1 MNQLHNKI
9 SNSGYKQKKWKGR
22 YTILLLLWSGWL
34 LSFLDRMVMN
44 VSLPFIGQDLGIDK
58 TVQGSII
65 SAFFVGYALFQ
76 IPGGYLSDKLGP
88 RKVMAFA
95 IVWWSMFT
103 LFTGLI
109 YVLPLML
116 LTRFLFGAGEGCFP
130 ASSWKTIATYFPA
143 KERGRATAIQS
154 SVNTLGPAISVIV
167 AVAIIEWLGW
177 RDVFIILSIPGFV
190 LGLLI
195 YKFIRNNPTE
205 NSLIDANE
213 LQELEVSNSQ
223 DNNNTAVDN
232 SSSSLINVLKM
243 PILWKLSLIWFLFD
257 ITFWG
262 FTTWLPSYLLE
273 ARGLSLSKTGILAA
287 IPFLFGALGTL
298 VGGYFADKF
307 EHKLKYVYGLT
318 AFISGIF
325 LFFMFQV
332 DNLQMAII
340 FQCLSALFMFIAFAI
355 FWGMLMHMIPPVI
368 MGKASSIVN
377 FGGQVAGVLSPFI
390 IGFLIDNA
398 NGGYNHAFIF
408 MVIALISSA
417 ILTFF
422 IKKMN
427 I

>member
-1 MNQLHNKI
+1 
-9 SNSGYKQKKWKGR
+9 
-22 YTILLLLWSGWL
+22 
-34 LSFLDRMVMN
+34 MN
-44 VSLPFIGQDLGIDK
+44 VSLPFIGHDLGIDK

-65 SAFFVGYALFQ
+65 SAFFIGYALFQ
-76 IPGGYLSDKLGP
+76 IPGGYLSDKFGP

-95 IVWWSMFT
+95 IIWWSMFT

-116 LTRFLFGAGEGCFP
+116 LTRFMFGAGEGCFP

-177 RDVFIILSIPGFV
+177 RDVFIILSIPGFI

-195 YKFIRNNPTE
+195 YKFIRNHPNE
-205 NSLIDANE
+205 NKLIDANE
-213 LQELEVSNSQ
+213 LQELAI
-223 DNNNTAVDN
+223 NNENVIITN
-232 SSSSLINVLKM
+232 SSYSLINVLKM

-298 VGGYFADKF
+298 IGGYFADKF
-307 EHKLKYVYGLT
+307 AQKLKYVYGLA

-332 DNLQMAII
+332 ENLQAAIV
-340 FQCLSALFMFIAFAI
+340 FQCISALFMFIAFAI
-355 FWGMLMHMIPPVI
+355 FWGMLMRMIPPEI

-398 NGGYNHAFIF
+398 NGGYNHAFLF

>member
-1 MNQLHNKI
+1 M
-9 SNSGYKQKKWKGR
+9 S
-22 YTILLLLWSGWL
+22 
-34 LSFLDRMVMN
+34 
-44 VSLPFIGQDLGIDK
+44 VSLPFIGHDLGIDK

-65 SAFFVGYALFQ
+65 SAFFIGYALFQ
-76 IPGGYLSDKLGP
+76 IPGGYLADKFGP

-95 IVWWSMFT
+95 IIWWSIFT

-116 LTRFLFGAGEGCFP
+116 LTRFMFGAGEGCFP
-130 ASSWKTIATYFPA
+130 ASSWKTIASYFPA

-177 RDVFIILSIPGFV
+177 RDVFIILSIPGFI

-195 YKFIRNNPTE
+195 YKFIRNHPNE
-205 NSLIDANE
+205 NKLIDANE
-213 LQELEVSNSQ
+213 LQELAI
-223 DNNNTAVDN
+223 NNENVIITN
-232 SSSSLINVLKM
+232 SSYSLINVLKM

-307 EHKLKYVYGLT
+307 AQKLKYV
-318 AFISGIF
+318 
-325 LFFMFQV
+325 
-332 DNLQMAII
+332 
-340 FQCLSALFMFIAFAI
+340 
-355 FWGMLMHMIPPVI
+355 
-368 MGKASSIVN
+368 
-377 FGGQVAGVLSPFI
+377 
-390 IGFLIDNA
+390 
-398 NGGYNHAFIF
+398 
-408 MVIALISSA
+408 
-417 ILTFF
+417 
-422 IKKMN
+422 
-427 I
+427 

>member
-1 MNQLHNKI
+1 
-9 SNSGYKQKKWKGR
+9 
-22 YTILLLLWSGWL
+22 
-34 LSFLDRMVMN
+34 
-44 VSLPFIGQDLGIDK
+44 
-58 TVQGSII
+58 
-65 SAFFVGYALFQ
+65 
-76 IPGGYLSDKLGP
+76 
-88 RKVMAFA
+88 MAFA
-95 IVWWSMFT
+95 IIWWSMFT

-116 LTRFLFGAGEGCFP
+116 LTRFMFGAGEGCFP

-177 RDVFIILSIPGFV
+177 RDVFIILSILGFI
-190 LGLLI
+190 LGFFI

-205 NSLIDANE
+205 NRLIDANE
-213 LQELEVSNSQ
+213 LQELAINN
-223 DNNNTAVDN
+223 DNTVETVTN
-232 SSSSLINVLKM
+232 SSASLINVLKM

-307 EHKLKYVYGLT
+307 AQKLKYVYGLT

-325 LFFMFQV
+325 LFLMFQV
-332 DNLQMAII
+332 ENLQAAMV
-340 FQCLSALFMFIAFAI
+340 FQ
-355 FWGMLMHMIPPVI
+355 
-368 MGKASSIVN
+368 
-377 FGGQVAGVLSPFI
+377 
-390 IGFLIDNA
+390 
-398 NGGYNHAFIF
+398 
-408 MVIALISSA
+408 
-417 ILTFF
+417 
-422 IKKMN
+422 
-427 I
+427 